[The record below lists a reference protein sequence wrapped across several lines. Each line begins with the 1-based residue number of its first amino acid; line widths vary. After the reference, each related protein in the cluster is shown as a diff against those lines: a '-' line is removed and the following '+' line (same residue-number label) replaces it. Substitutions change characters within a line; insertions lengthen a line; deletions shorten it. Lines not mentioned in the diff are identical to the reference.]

1 MNPEQILNIEPK
13 AMKVIELIEKE
24 NFQRREETPK
34 EHEFY
39 GDVGQRFE
47 NQMRS
52 EKINTHRNL
61 MDFLRGLTL
70 EELKIIRTLILTGQK
85 ITEEDIEDE
94 ELDNIQNIY
103 DEFYETA
110 PDRAETIIDYIL
122 DSSLNLDRYLTN
134 GLMYCSK

>member
-24 NFQRREETPK
+24 NFQRREETAK